1 MKYPK
6 SSLSKDE
13 TIVFDV
19 HHHALVLAK
28 PAVILIVYAA
38 VWFVLMIYVG
48 FFRTDWALLAGIILF
63 IVAAS
68 YIAWE
73 ILSWTHMNLV
83 LTDRRFIYQSG
94 VFTRHSREI
103 PLSKINDVTM
113 LQMVLGRLFGM
124 GDIIIDSGSDS
135 GQWAIFDV
143 PRPGNLKLSMLEG
156 AHAAQNG
163 PAGDRE
169 LALEAARTVSREQP
183 TLELPPLPPERP
195 PLYSEI
201 VDQIERLDAMREWGV
216 ISGGEFDEAKQGL
229 LARLN
234 REPEE

>member
-1 MKYPK
+1 
-6 SSLSKDE
+6 
-13 TIVFDV
+13 
-19 HHHALVLAK
+19 
-28 PAVILIVYAA
+28 
-38 VWFVLMIYVG
+38 
-48 FFRTDWALLAGIILF
+48 
-63 IVAAS
+63 
-68 YIAWE
+68 
-73 ILSWTHMNLV
+73 
-83 LTDRRFIYQSG
+83 
-94 VFTRHSREI
+94 
-103 PLSKINDVTM
+103 
-113 LQMVLGRLFGM
+113 
-124 GDIIIDSGSDS
+124 
-135 GQWAIFDV
+135 
-143 PRPGNLKLSMLEG
+143 MLEG

-201 VDQIERLDAMREWGV
+201 VDQIERLDAMRERGV